1 MTNSVFLL
9 ITALFVFAFGY
20 RFFAKFL
27 AVWVFRLDAK
37 DYSTPA
43 PASTDSSA
51 EAVRN
56 RHMLLGQHVGSL
68 AAAATIIGTTLALF
82 WGWIPAFLWVV
93 VGSVIGGG
101 TYGIGSLWL
110 SRHQDGQTPVSPA
123 RALAGQA
130 AGIAMTVLIAT
141 LSVLV
146 NAVMALAA
154 AELLVTYP
162 VSAIPVLLQGAIAL
176 AFGVLLQR
184 RTNYPVL
191 LLALISLA
199 ATFLA
204 IWLFRGMPLN
214 LVGILQI
221 QTTADRALSL
231 DARVAWIAAIFAF
244 AWYAAYQPPW
254 KLVRPYGFLSAAL
267 LGATLLILFLAV
279 VIEHP
284 VLVAPAFH
292 TPRNAPGLLPWLF
305 VTLTSGAI
313 GGWHVVVASGASARR
328 LPCENDARYIGY
340 GGALADAMI
349 ALSAIVIGATAFANR
364 HAWLDVYGNSSGVRD
379 LGPLLRIYVDGF
391 AGFAHYIGINAAVA
405 RSLAALTVTCLS
417 LTTIMT
423 GIHAQRD
430 TFKELAQTCDMPW
443 LGKQRVSGIAVA
455 FTAAL
460 AAQASRAGDSLWYWP
475 LFGLTNQLVVIAVL
489 ALILLAL
496 ARKRRPVA
504 LVLIPLLFV
513 IAASVWI
520 LALQLIDWW
529 SGDHWA
535 LFGTGLLLA
544 FAAAWSLWK
553 TAIILRKSLFRS
565 SM

>member
-43 PASTDSSA
+43 PASTDSGKDGVSS
-51 EAVRN
+51 

-110 SRHQDGQTPVSPA
+110 SRHQDGQTPVNPA
-123 RALAGQA
+123 RARAGRA
-130 AGIAMTVLIAT
+130 AGILMTVLIVT

-146 NAVMALAA
+146 NAVMMLAA
-154 AELLVTYP
+154 AELLVAYP

-191 LLALISLA
+191 PVALIALA

-204 IWLFRGMPLN
+204 IWLFRGTPLK
-214 LVGILQI
+214 LVGMLQI
-221 QTTADRALSL
+221 QTNADSALSL
-231 DARVAWIAAIFAF
+231 DGRVAWIAAIFAF
-244 AWYAAYQPPW
+244 AWYAACQPPR
-254 KLVRPYGFLSAAL
+254 KLLRPYGFLSAAL
-267 LGATLLILFLAV
+267 LGATLLILFVAV
-279 VIEHP
+279 VIQHP
-284 VLVAPAFH
+284 TLVAPAFH
-292 TPRNAPGLLPWLF
+292 TPPDAPGLLPWLF

-313 GGWHVVVASGASARR
+313 GGWHAVVASSASAQQ
-328 LPCENDARYIGY
+328 LPRENDARYIGY

-349 ALSAIVIGATAFANR
+349 ALSAIVIGASAFASR
-364 HAWLDVYGNSSGVRD
+364 HAWLDVYGNSGGVRY

-391 AGFAHYIGINAAVA
+391 AGFAQYIGINAAVA
-405 RSLAALTVTCLS
+405 GSLAALTVTCLS
-417 LTTIMT
+417 ITTIMT
-423 GIHAQRD
+423 GIHAQRH
-430 TFKELAQTCDMPW
+430 TFRELAQTCDMPW
-443 LGKQRVSGIAVA
+443 LGKQRVSGIAVV

-475 LFGLTNQLVVIAVL
+475 LFGLTNQLVVVAVL
-489 ALILLAL
+489 ALILVAL

-513 IAASVWI
+513 IATGVWI
-520 LALQLIDWW
+520 LVLQLINWW

-535 LFGTGLLLA
+535 LFGAGVLLA
-544 FAAAWSLWK
+544 FAAAWSLGK
-553 TAIILRKSLFRS
+553 AAIIVHKSLF
-565 SM
+565 